1 MLHDRH
7 RRQEAGS
14 TGASVFGGQVGFG
27 EVVHD
32 VDGLSGGEQ
41 RGAGAVAEEAQVAVV
56 GHDVDGGVPGDL
68 GGGRGAGADV
78 VDGADVAAIE
88 AEARAGAE
96 HGFVGWVGGG

>member
-1 MLHDRH
+1 MVHDRH

-32 VDGLSGGEQ
+32 VDGLGGGEQ

-68 GGGRGAGADV
+68 GGGRRAGADV

-96 HGFVGWVGGG
+96 HGFVGWVGGA